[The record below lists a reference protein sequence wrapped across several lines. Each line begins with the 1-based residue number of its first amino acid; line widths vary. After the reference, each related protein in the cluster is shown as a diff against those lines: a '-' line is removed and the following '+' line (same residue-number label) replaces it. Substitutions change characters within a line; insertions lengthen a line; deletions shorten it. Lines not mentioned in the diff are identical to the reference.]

1 MSRESPMH
9 STKNQN
15 RKITPAKSLR
25 GIVILPG
32 DKSIS
37 HRAAMLASIA
47 EGTTRIENYAAS
59 ADCSSTLNCVEALG
73 VQVVRN
79 GSIVTIKGRGKHG
92 LSTPLRDLDCG
103 NSGTTMRLLS
113 GILAGQPITTT
124 LIGDES
130 LQKRPMKRIIE
141 PLSLMGANISS
152 TDGKAPLVVKGRRPL
167 DAIEYQPPVA
177 SAQIKSCVLLA
188 GLFGEGVTSVIEPVP
203 TRDHTEQML
212 RWFGV
217 DVTTENGTISLSGDA
232 VLTARDIIVPG
243 DVSAAAFFAVAA
255 ACLDGSTIMMSGVGV
270 NRSRRAILTV
280 LQNLGAKV
288 EVSTISKVCN
298 ESVADIRVTG
308 GLDQDSHRG
317 TPVIRG
323 ETIANLIDEIPILA
337 VFGTQLEGG
346 IEIRDAAELRVKES
360 DRIATV
366 VENLRR
372 MGAEVTEFDDGM
384 RIERSKL
391 HGAVI
396 DSYGDHRIAMAFAVA
411 GLFAEGE
418 TEIIDADCASVSFPG
433 FFEMLE
439 AVTVRV

>member
-1 MSRESPMH
+1 MGATNQKLSR
-9 STKNQN
+9 
-15 RKITPAKSLR
+15 AKYLN
-25 GIVILPG
+25 GVVDLPG

-47 EGTTRIENYAAS
+47 VGETRIANYAAS
-59 ADCSSTLNCVEALG
+59 ADCASTLGCMAALG
-73 VQVVRN
+73 VEVTRS
-79 GSIVTIKGRGKHG
+79 GSDVLIRGVGKDG
-92 LSTPLRDLDCG
+92 LRPPDGPLDCG

-113 GILAGQPITTT
+113 GILAGQAFETT
-124 LIGDES
+124 LIGDQS

-141 PLSLMGANISS
+141 PLTEMGAYVSS
-152 TDGKAPLVVKGRRPL
+152 IDGRAPLVIGGRRPL
-167 DAIEYQPPVA
+167 NAIEYRPPVA

-188 GLFGEGVTSVIEPVP
+188 GLFADGETSVFEPIA
-203 TRDHTEQML
+203 TRDHTERML

-217 DVTTENGTISLSGDA
+217 DVTSETGRISVSGDA
-232 VLTARDIIVPG
+232 VLTARDMVIPG
-243 DVSAAAFFAVAA
+243 DISAAAFFAVAA
-255 ACLDGSTIMMSGVGV
+255 ACLDGSAVTMPGVGV

-280 LQNLGAKV
+280 LQSLGARI
-288 EVSTISKVCN
+288 EISTVSKVCN
-298 ESVADIRVTG
+298 ESVADIRVIG
-308 GLDQDSHRG
+308 GLGSNAART

-372 MGAEVTEFDDGM
+372 MGGEVTEFDNGM
-384 RIERSKL
+384 RIERSNL
-391 HGAVI
+391 HGAKI

-411 GLFAEGE
+411 GLFADGE
-418 TEIIDADCASVSFPG
+418 TEIMDADCAAVSFPG

-439 AVTVRV
+439 AVTVRN